1 MEAVRTMHSV
11 GVVSD
16 GLNRP
21 GDERN
26 WRQEFGKDCDMS
38 NVEFRMVRTRGGF
51 TLIEVMIVLA
61 IVLALGT
68 IVGLAVLKQRDKSN
82 EQLAKTDIAVIESG
96 LKWFYFEYNR
106 YPTDEEGLAV
116 LWSSETLD
124 PELDET
130 RWSSQLTEPLAKD
143 RWGHEWMYMQERDD
157 DPAKYALWSV
167 GPDGEDGTDDDLKA
181 WSDDDEDDFGFGNMP

>member
-1 MEAVRTMHSV
+1 MV
-11 GVVSD
+11 
-16 GLNRP
+16 
-21 GDERN
+21 
-26 WRQEFGKDCDMS
+26 
-38 NVEFRMVRTRGGF
+38 NVKRRAAGARGGF

-68 IVGLAVLKQRDKSN
+68 IVGLAVLKQKKKADV
-82 EQLAKTDIAVIESG
+82 QLTQTDMTRLEAG

-124 PELDET
+124 PELDESG
-130 RWSSQLTEPLAKD
+130 WESQLEKPLAKD
-143 RWGHEWMYMQERDD
+143 RWGFEWMYQQERDD
-157 DPAKYALWSV
+157 DPSKYALWSV

-181 WSDDDEDDFGFGNMP
+181 WSDGETDDFGFEDMPAPSDGGG